1 VSHSTIS
8 LGLGLGGGKSATSS
22 GAAGGGGAAFN
33 VYSVDFDG
41 VDDYVGVT
49 PDENIELYGLSMW
62 FNCPAVIDTTT
73 KRGVLFGPDTSH
85 NWFLGLGGNF
95 TSALADELISIY
107 TATGKYSFSSTDV
120 SDQIA
125 VGWHHVVA
133 AWSTSSATNSGGNG
147 YDIYLD
153 NVKVGNTDDPSVSS
167 PSLYTL
173 SSGTE
178 FRVGQRGNAGYPYDG
193 LIDEV
198 AIFDST
204 LTAANVTTLW
214 NSGAPGDITTQLRQ
228 PAGWWRM
235 GDNNGGSGT
244 AITDQGTAANNGTMT
259 NGPAFSED
267 VPS

>member
-1 VSHSTIS
+1 MPIAGIVQGLGIGGGSAATIS
-8 LGLGLGGGKSATSS
+8 
-22 GAAGGGGAAFN
+22 GAPSGGGAAFN

-62 FNCPAVIDTTT
+62 FNCPAVISTSPV
-73 KRGVLFGPDTSH
+73 RGALFGPDSTA
-85 NWFLGLGGNF
+85 NWFLGLGGDF
-95 TSALADELISIY
+95 TSTLTNELISINTGARY
-107 TATGKYSFSSTDV
+107 GYCSSSAT
-120 SDQIA
+120 IA
-125 VGWHHVVA
+125 TGWHHVVA
-133 AWSTSSATNSGGNG
+133 AWSTSSATNGGGNG

-153 NVKVGNTDDPSVSS
+153 GVKVGNAANTTWGSA
-167 PSLYTL
+167 SLYTL
-173 SSGTE
+173 ASGTT
-178 FRVGQRGNAGYPYDG
+178 FRIGQRGNAGYPYDG

-214 NSGAPGDITTQLRQ
+214 NSGTPGDITTQLRQ

>member
-1 VSHSTIS
+1 VSHSAIS

-41 VDDYVGVT
+41 ADDYVGVT

-62 FNCPAVIDTTT
+62 FSCDTTVT
-73 KRGVLFGPDTSH
+73 HTAIDGILFGPDATT
-85 NWFLGLGGNF
+85 NWFLALGGNI
-95 TSALADELISIY
+95 TGPLTDELISIN
-107 TATGKYSFSSTDV
+107 TGARYGYCSSDPADV
-120 SDQIA
+120 IPT
-125 VGWHHVVA
+125 GWHHVVA
-133 AWSTSSATNSGGNG
+133 AWSTSSATNGGSNG

-153 NVKVGNTDDPSVSS
+153 GVKVGNAASTTYGAAT
-167 PSLYTL
+167 LYTL
-173 SSGTE
+173 ASGST
-178 FRVGQRGNAGYPYDG
+178 FRIGQRGNAAYPYDG

-214 NSGAPGDITTQLRQ
+214 NSGTPGDITTQLRQ

-235 GDNNGGSGT
+235 GDNNSGSGIT
-244 AITDQGTAANNGTMT
+244 ITDQGSGGNDGTLT
-259 NGPAFSED
+259 NGPTFAED